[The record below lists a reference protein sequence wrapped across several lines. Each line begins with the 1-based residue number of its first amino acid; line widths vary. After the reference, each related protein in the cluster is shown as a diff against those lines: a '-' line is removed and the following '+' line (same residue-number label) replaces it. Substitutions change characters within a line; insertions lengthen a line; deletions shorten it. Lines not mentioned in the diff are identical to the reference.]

1 MIDVK
6 ALNLKN
12 EKTKYL
18 AFFLGTSLI
27 APTLYHSLGLSGVVY
42 LPIFLA
48 LTVGSFFLNPMY
60 LLGMAVLSPVL
71 NNIFFGMPSGMM
83 TYVLVFEGIIFSL
96 ANMKFKNIFVNILI
110 SRISSIALILF
121 LSGYTYTIWSR
132 NIAMG
137 VPGILLNGILALAIR
152 RAFKK

>member
-42 LPIFLA
+42 LPIFLS
-48 LTVGSFFLNPMY
+48 LSVGSFFLNPGY
-60 LLGMAVLSPVL
+60 LLAIAILSPIL

-83 TYVLVFEGIIFSL
+83 TYVLVFEGIVFSL
-96 ANMKFKNIFVNILI
+96 ANMRFKNIFLNILI
-110 SRISSIALILF
+110 SRVSSVALIFF
-121 LSGYTYTIWSR
+121 LSGYTYTIWSK
-132 NIAMG
+132 NIALG
-137 VPGILLNGILALAIR
+137 IPGIFLNGILALAVGK
-152 RAFKK
+152 AFKR

>member
-1 MIDVK
+1 MINVK

-18 AFFLGTSLI
+18 AFFLGTSLL

-42 LPIFLA
+42 LPIFLS
-48 LTVGSFFLNPMY
+48 LSVGSFFLSPGY
-60 LLGMAVLSPVL
+60 LLAIALFSPVL

-96 ANMKFKNIFVNILI
+96 ANMRGKNIFVNIII
-110 SRISSIALILF
+110 SRISSLALIFF
-121 LSGYTYTIWSR
+121 LSGYTYAIWSR
-132 NIAMG
+132 NITLG
-137 VPGILLNGILALAIR
+137 IPGIFLNGILAIIMAR
-152 RAFKK
+152 TFKR

>member
-1 MIDVK
+1 MMNVK

-27 APTLYHSLGLSGVVY
+27 APTLYHSLGLSGLIY
-42 LPIFLA
+42 LPIFLS
-48 LTVGSFFLNPMY
+48 LTVGSFFLSPIY
-60 LLGMAVLSPVL
+60 LLGIAVLSPVL

-83 TYVLVFEGIIFSL
+83 TYVLVFEGIVFSV
-96 ANMKFKNIFVNILI
+96 ANIKIKNIFVNILI
-110 SRISSIALILF
+110 SRLSSLALIFF

-137 VPGILLNGILALAIR
+137 VPGILINGILALSIG
-152 RAFKK
+152 RALKK